1 MLRGRAGAHALVPP
15 ADPVGLT
22 PLIELGDA
30 VPLVRHALRS
40 RTNASA
46 NRAQLRWAQ
55 SPAWHPPPTNQIS
68 RIRRKESRRMDFRTW
83 QLAINSFMT
92 TQVHDKTLGV
102 YYPFSGVDIVSAITY
117 FPDAPKYTLTS
128 ELPAGAPCSDCA
140 LKACQWYETHWIRH
154 HYAWSETARMKLAF
168 SKYGVMPIIQHM
180 LQKFLNHSSVV
191 ESFSNI
197 SFLLRIP
204 ATNQVVEYI
213 QSRSIRGLDTPHIL
227 FLKAAPYWYIRTQ
240 PAFAQNSDYILQDET
255 GVFPTNIKGN
265 CNLQYFGSWQ
275 DLMHSY
281 KCGSIRN
288 FFSAEEK
295 NFYNQTFGPSNPPL
309 RMHFGY
315 SDTCGGENFKGVMLT
330 ARCER

>member
-1 MLRGRAGAHALVPP
+1 MNP
-15 ADPVGLT
+15 
-22 PLIELGDA
+22 
-30 VPLVRHALRS
+30 
-40 RTNASA
+40 
-46 NRAQLRWAQ
+46 
-55 SPAWHPPPTNQIS
+55 
-68 RIRRKESRRMDFRTW
+68 
-83 QLAINSFMT
+83 
-92 TQVHDKTLGV
+92 
-102 YYPFSGVDIVSAITY
+102 
-117 FPDAPKYTLTS
+117 
-128 ELPAGAPCSDCA
+128 
-140 LKACQWYETHWIRH
+140 
-154 HYAWSETARMKLAF
+154 AF

-240 PAFAQNSDYILQDET
+240 PAFAQNSDYILQDAT

-295 NFYNQTFGPSNPPL
+295 NFYNQTFGHQTL
-309 RMHFGY
+309 VYECILGTLIRA
-315 SDTCGGENFKGVMLT
+315 GGRISKASCSQLDARGKKENDIAVPDHRPT
-330 ARCER
+330 RSA